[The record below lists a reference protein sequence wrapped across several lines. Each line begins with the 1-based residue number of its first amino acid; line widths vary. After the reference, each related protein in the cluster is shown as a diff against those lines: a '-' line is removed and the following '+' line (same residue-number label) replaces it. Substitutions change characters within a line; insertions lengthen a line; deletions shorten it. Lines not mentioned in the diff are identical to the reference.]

1 METGK
6 TKIKSKKMAK
16 TIKIKYDVDTGEAV
30 TDTENLTDATEDL
43 GKASKD
49 TAKDLESVGGASK
62 KSSGGI
68 KKIGTSI
75 GGLVKAAG
83 IIGLISI
90 AFDLLK
96 EAFGKN
102 QKVMDAFNIATTALG
117 IAFNDLFNYLSDNI
131 GPITGYFKK
140 IFEDPQ
146 QAIKDFG
153 EAVKKNIIER
163 FMSILDVM
171 GYLGTA
177 FKKLFERDF
186 DGVMEAVK
194 DAGKELVD
202 VYTGVDDSFDK
213 IVEGTKDLIET
224 VTEYTKTTL
233 NAAAAIVEQEK
244 AMASLENQQVRIREA
259 ADRDAELQRQIRD
272 DVTKGINDRIQAN
285 KDLGVILEKQLQD
298 EKKNIESRIAGIRAE
313 NNGLGITQAKL
324 DEIYALETELIAVEA
339 ANAGFK
345 SEQQINTNALLQE
358 QVDAKMELQKI
369 GLTDMELEILAAEQE
384 ADLRR
389 KQVDLFVETEEEKLE
404 FEKSILDDLNA
415 KKEEIAAADKLR
427 TDNEVLQ
434 KTAADK
440 AITDS
445 NKKKTDEEKAKKLQA
460 VNDSFNAASATLD
473 IITLFAGENQKL
485 KQGLAITQVTIDTAQ
500 AIIGTWAG
508 YASMALPGVILA
520 GVQTAAIVASS
531 IVQINKI
538 KNSSKSSTPTKPNM
552 PNMPTSPTD
561 QSGGD
566 SAPIP
571 SVDNLAGFG
580 IIQEAPRAW
589 VLESDVSSNVEA
601 NRRLERRAIL
611 G

>member
-1 METGK
+1 
-6 TKIKSKKMAK
+6 MAK

-30 TDTENLTDATEDL
+30 TDTENLTDATEEL

-90 AFDLLK
+90 AFDVLK

-102 QKVMDAFNIATTALG
+102 QKVLDAFNVATTALG

-131 GPITGYFKK
+131 GPITTYFKK

-146 QAIKDFG
+146 QALEDFG
-153 EAVKKNIIER
+153 KAIKENIIER
-163 FMSILDVM
+163 FNSALDVL

-177 FKKLFERDF
+177 IKKFFEGDF
-186 DGVMEAVK
+186 DGAMESAK
-194 DAGKELVD
+194 EAGKEFTD
-202 VYTGVDDSFDK
+202 VMTGVDGSFDK
-213 IVEGTKDLIET
+213 IVEGGKNLIET
-224 VTEYTKTTL
+224 VTEYTTETL

-244 AMASLENQQVRIREA
+244 AMVSLENQQVRIREA

-272 DVTKGINDRIQAN
+272 DVTKGIDDRIKAN

-298 EKKNIESRIAGIRAE
+298 EKKNIQSRIAGIRAE

-384 ADLRR
+384 AELRR

-404 FEKSILDDLNA
+404 FEKSILDDLNT
-415 KKEEIAAADKLR
+415 KKDEIAAANKLR
-427 TDNEVLQ
+427 LANEV
-434 KTAADK
+434 
-440 AITDS
+440 I
-445 NKKKTDEEKAKKLQA
+445 
-460 VNDSFNAASATLD
+460 
-473 IITLFAGENQKL
+473 KL
-485 KQGLAITQVTIDTAQ
+485 KQQR
-500 AIIGTWAG
+500 
-508 YASMALPGVILA
+508 P
-520 GVQTAAIVASS
+520 
-531 IVQINKI
+531 
-538 KNSSKSSTPTKPNM
+538 TP
-552 PNMPTSPTD
+552 
-561 QSGGD
+561 
-566 SAPIP
+566 
-571 SVDNLAGFG
+571 
-580 IIQEAPRAW
+580 
-589 VLESDVSSNVEA
+589 
-601 NRRLERRAIL
+601 
-611 G
+611 

>member
-43 GKASKD
+43 GKASKEA
-49 TAKDLESVGGASK
+49 AKDLESVGGASK

-68 KKIGTSI
+68 KKIGVSI

-90 AFDLLK
+90 AFDVLK
-96 EAFGKN
+96 DAFGKN
-102 QKVMDAFNIATTALG
+102 QKVLDAFNIATTALG

-146 QAIKDFG
+146 KAIKDFG
-153 EAVKKNIIER
+153 EAIKKNIIER

-171 GYLGTA
+171 GHLGTA

-224 VTEYTKTTL
+224 VTEYTQTTL

-244 AMASLENQQVRIREA
+244 AMVSLENQQVRIREA

-272 DVTKGINDRIQAN
+272 DVTKGIDDRIKAN

-298 EKKNIESRIAGIRAE
+298 EKKNIQSRIAAIRAE

-384 ADLRR
+384 AELRR

-415 KKEEIAAADKLR
+415 KKEEIDAADKLR
-427 TDNEVLQ
+427 LENEVLREE
-434 KTAADK
+434 AADK
-440 AITDS
+440 AITAS
-445 NKKKTDEEKAKKLQA
+445 NKRAADEEKAEKLQA
-460 VNDSFNAASATLD
+460 VNDSFDAASATLD
-473 IITLFAGENQKL
+473 IITLFAGENQRL

-508 YASMALPGVILA
+508 YAPGAAAGAVLA
-520 GVQTAAIVASS
+520 AIQTAAIVANAA
-531 IVQINKI
+531 IQINNI
-538 KNSSKSSTPTKPNM
+538 KNASKSSTPKKPNM
-552 PNMPTSPTD
+552 PDMAISPTK

-571 SVDNLAGFG
+571 SVESLAGFG

>member
-1 METGK
+1 
-6 TKIKSKKMAK
+6 MAK

-30 TDTENLTDATEDL
+30 TDTENLTDATEEL

-49 TAKDLESVGGASK
+49 TSKDLEGIGKGAK

-90 AFDLLK
+90 AFDVLK

-102 QKVMDAFNIATTALG
+102 QKVMDAFNTATTALG
-117 IAFNDLFNYLSDNI
+117 IAFNDLFSFISDNI
-131 GPITGYFKK
+131 GPITTYFKK
-140 IFEDPQ
+140 IFDDPQ
-146 QAIKDFG
+146 KALKDFG
-153 EAVKKNIIER
+153 EAIKKNIIER
-163 FMSILDVM
+163 FNSALDT
-171 GYLGTA
+171 LGFLA
-177 FKKLFERDF
+177 DAIKKVFEGDF
-186 DGVMEAVK
+186 EGAMESVK

-202 VYTGVDDSFDK
+202 VYTGVDGSFDK
-213 IVEGTKDLIET
+213 IVEGTNNLIES
-224 VTEYTKTTL
+224 VTEYATETL
-233 NAAAAIVEQEK
+233 KAADAIVQQEK
-244 AMASLENQQVRIREA
+244 AMVSLENQQVRIREA

-285 KDLGVILEKQLQD
+285 KDLGVVLEQQLKD
-298 EKKNIESRIAGIRAE
+298 EKKNIQSRISAIRAQ
-313 NNGLGITQAKL
+313 NAGLGLTQQKL

-415 KKEEIAAADKLR
+415 KKDEIAALEVARIKTATKNDNAYWASQADKSEKNAK
-427 TDNEVLQ
+427 D
-434 KTAADK
+434 
-440 AITDS
+440 
-445 NKKKTDEEKAKKLQA
+445 EKAKKLQA

-473 IITLFAGENQKL
+473 IITLFAGENEKL
-485 KQGLAITQVTIDTAQ
+485 KKGLAITQVTIDTAQ

-508 YASMALPGVILA
+508 YASGNIPGAILA
-520 GVQTAAIVASS
+520 VAQTAAIVANSA
-531 IVQINKI
+531 IQINNI
-538 KNSSKSSTPTKPNM
+538 KNASKSSTIKKPNM
-552 PNMPTSPTD
+552 PDMPSSDSSTS
-561 QSGGD
+561 QSGAD
-566 SAPIP
+566 AAPVP
-571 SVDNLAGFG
+571 AVDNLAGFG
-580 IIQEAPRAW
+580 LIQEAPRAW

>member
-1 METGK
+1 
-6 TKIKSKKMAK
+6 MAK

-68 KKIGTSI
+68 KKIGVSI

-90 AFDLLK
+90 AFDVLK

-102 QKVMDAFNIATTALG
+102 QKVMDAVSTATTALG
-117 IAFNDLFNYLSDNI
+117 IALADFFTFVFNNASIVIDFFTDPLPKIKEMGDAIQDYVVNNFKNTIATITFASGALQAFMNGNFELAATMMDLSSKAAIKAGAEIEREYEK
-131 GPITGYFKK
+131 GKK
-140 IFEDPQ
+140 ATKDAADAIFQYTVNTLQ
-146 QAIKDFG
+146 QA
-153 EAVKKNIIER
+153 
-163 FMSILDVM
+163 
-171 GYLGTA
+171 
-177 FKKLFERDF
+177 
-186 DGVMEAVK
+186 
-194 DAGKELVD
+194 DAI
-202 VYTGVDDSFDK
+202 TQS
-213 IVEGTKDLIET
+213 
-224 VTEYTKTTL
+224 
-233 NAAAAIVEQEK
+233 EK
-244 AMASLENQQVRIREA
+244 AMVSLENQQVRIREA

-272 DVTKGINDRIQAN
+272 DVTKGIDDRIQAN

-298 EKKNIESRIAGIRAE
+298 EKKNIQSRIAAIHAE

-384 ADLRR
+384 AELRR

-415 KKEEIAAADKLR
+415 KKEEIDAADKLR
-427 TDNEVLQ
+427 LENEVLREE
-434 KTAADK
+434 AADK

-445 NKKKTDEEKAKKLQA
+445 NKKKTDEEKAEKLQA

-473 IITLFAGENQKL
+473 IITLFAGENEKL
-485 KQGLAITQVTIDTAQ
+485 KKGLAITQVTIDTAQ

-508 YASMALPGVILA
+508 YASGNIPGAILA
-520 GVQTAAIVASS
+520 VAQTAAIVANSA
-531 IVQINKI
+531 IQINNI
-538 KNSSKSSTPTKPNM
+538 KNASKSSTIKKPNM
-552 PNMPTSPTD
+552 PDMPTTPTD

-566 SAPIP
+566 STPVP

>member
-1 METGK
+1 
-6 TKIKSKKMAK
+6 MAK

-49 TAKDLESVGGASK
+49 AAKELESVGGASK
-62 KSSGGI
+62 KSSKGI
-68 KKIGTSI
+68 KKIGVSI

-90 AFDLLK
+90 AFDVLK

-102 QKVMDAFNIATTALG
+102 QKVMDAVSTATTALG
-117 IAFNDLFNYLSDNI
+117 IALADFFTFVFNNASIVIDFF
-131 GPITGYFKK
+131 T
-140 IFEDPQ
+140 DPLPQ
-146 QAIKDFG
+146 IKELGDAIKDYVVNNFKNTITTITFASG
-153 EAVKKNIIER
+153 ALQAFMMGNFELASTMMDLSLKASIKAGDEIKREYEKGKKA
-163 FMSILDVM
+163 
-171 GYLGTA
+171 T
-177 FKKLFERDF
+177 
-186 DGVMEAVK
+186 K
-194 DAGKELVD
+194 DAAD
-202 VYTGVDDSFDK
+202 AIFQYTVN
-213 IVEGTKDLIET
+213 
-224 VTEYTKTTL
+224 TL
-233 NAAAAIVEQEK
+233 QQADAITQSEK

-298 EKKNIESRIAGIRAE
+298 EKKNIQSRIAGIRAE

-324 DEIYALETELIAVEA
+324 DEIYTLETELIAVEA

-384 ADLRR
+384 AELRR

-415 KKEEIAAADKLR
+415 KKDEIDAADKLR
-427 TDNEVLQ
+427 KANEVLREE
-434 KTAADK
+434 AADK
-440 AITDS
+440 AILAS
-445 NKKKTDEEKAKKLQA
+445 NKKKTDEEKAEKLQA

-473 IITLFAGENQKL
+473 IITLFAGENQRL

-508 YASMALPGVILA
+508 YAPGAAAGAVLA
-520 GVQTAAIVASS
+520 AIQTAAIVANAA
-531 IVQINKI
+531 IQINNI
-538 KNSSKSSTPTKPNM
+538 KNASKSSTPKKPNM
-552 PNMPTSPTD
+552 PDMATSPTK

-571 SVDNLAGFG
+571 SVESLAGFG